1 MKTGIFYYSKTGKNK
16 KLVEMLNRNGDFE
29 VEEIIDNKNRNG
41 VVGFMKSG
49 FEAITKRLTKIENL
63 KLNPD
68 NFEHI
73 IIGTPV
79 WAGNLTPAIRT
90 FLVRFKDSI
99 KSYSV
104 ISTSGFGEK
113 NKKILSDFEKILQ
126 KKPKATLFISEN
138 ELGKEDLNDKIDS
151 FLKVIMK

>member
-1 MKTGIFYYSKTGKNK
+1 MKSVIFYYSKTGKNK

-41 VVGFMKSG
+41 VIGFMRSG

-90 FLVRFKDSI
+90 FLVRDR
-99 KSYSV
+99 KSV
-104 ISTSGFGEK
+104 
-113 NKKILSDFEKILQ
+113 
-126 KKPKATLFISEN
+126 
-138 ELGKEDLNDKIDS
+138 
-151 FLKVIMK
+151 V